1 MVERVFQQPVRQGQV
16 VMPPARYIIGSMISG
31 SVLVLNLNY
40 EAINVC
46 NARRAVI
53 LLGKGKAEL
62 LANGMGEIRSPSI
75 TYSTPSVIRLAY
87 LVKRP
92 FGRRKLSKKE
102 IFLRDRHTCQ
112 YCGTQATDLTLDH
125 VIPRRQ
131 DGGHSWENI
140 VAACIPCNRRK
151 AAHTPSEAGMSLIRQ
166 PKAPYPNPYYIL
178 HHRTI
183 LDEWRTFIPWAE
195 A

>member
-1 MVERVFQQPVRQGQV
+1 MLSV
-16 VMPPARYIIGSMISG
+16 

-40 EAINVC
+40 EPINVC
-46 NARRAVI
+46 NVRRAVI
-53 LLGKGKAEL
+53 LLDKGKAERL
-62 LANGMGEIRSPSI
+62 EDGRGEIHTPKATYLIPSI
-75 TYSTPSVIRLAY
+75 IRLAY

-92 FGRRKLSKKE
+92 FVRRKLSRRE

-112 YCGTQATDLTLDH
+112 YCGRQLKELTMDH
-125 VIPRRQ
+125 VVPRRQ
-131 DGGHSWENI
+131 EGNHSWENI

-151 AAHTPSEAGMSLIRQ
+151 AGRTPTEAGMVLLRQ

-183 LDEWRTFIPWAE
+183 LEEWRKFIPWLDL
-195 A
+195 